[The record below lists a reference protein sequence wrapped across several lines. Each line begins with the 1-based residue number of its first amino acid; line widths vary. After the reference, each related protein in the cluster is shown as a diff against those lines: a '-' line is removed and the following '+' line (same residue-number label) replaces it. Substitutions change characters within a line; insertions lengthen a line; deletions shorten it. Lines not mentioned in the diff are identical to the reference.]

1 MQKKIRLA
9 TAWLDGC
16 SGCHMS
22 LLDMDESIIDLA
34 NKIELVYSP
43 LVDYK
48 FNEIPD
54 KIDITLVE
62 GAIGNEHD
70 LKELYTL
77 REKSKLL
84 IAVGDCAVTG
94 NIPSMRN
101 CFKIKSVMSR
111 AYVENT
117 THNPQIPNEDVPK
130 LINVLPLH
138 QAVFVDLFVQGC
150 PPPSSNIQ
158 FVLMELLDGRI
169 PDLKGKQKFG

>member
-34 NKIELVYSP
+34 NNIELVYSP

-48 FNEIPD
+48 FDEIPNT
-54 KIDITLVE
+54 IDITLVE
-62 GAIGNEHD
+62 GAVANDHD
-70 LKELYTL
+70 LKEIRIL
-77 REKSKLL
+77 RDRSKFL

-101 CFKIKSVMSR
+101 CFKLKSVLKR
-111 AYVENT
+111 AYIENT
-117 THNPQIPNEDVPK
+117 NLNSQIPDVDIPK
-130 LINVLPLH
+130 LFNVLPLH
-138 QAVFVDLFVQGC
+138 HVVKVDLFIQGC

-158 FVLMELLDGRI
+158 FVLTKFLDGQI

>member
-1 MQKKIRLA
+1 MRKFRLA

-43 LVDYK
+43 LVDFK
-48 FNEIPD
+48 FDEIPN

-70 LKELYTL
+70 LKELQTL
-77 REKSKLL
+77 RNKSKLL

-101 CFKIKSVMSR
+101 CFNSKTVLNR
-111 AYVENT
+111 AYIENVN
-117 THNPQIPNEDVPK
+117 HYPQIPIEDVPK
-130 LINVLPLH
+130 LINVLPIH
-138 QAVFVDLFVQGC
+138 HAVDVDFFIQGC
-150 PPPSSNIQ
+150 PPPSNIIQ
-158 FVLMELLDGRI
+158 SVLTELLDGKI
-169 PDLKGKQKFG
+169 IDLKGKQKFG

>member
-1 MQKKIRLA
+1 MQKKLRLA

-48 FNEIPD
+48 FNEIPNT
-54 KIDITLVE
+54 IDVTLVE
-62 GAIGNEHD
+62 GAIGNVHD
-70 LKELYTL
+70 LKELRTL
-77 REKSKLL
+77 RNKSKLL

-101 CFKIKSVMSR
+101 CFKSESILNR
-111 AYVENT
+111 AYIENT
-117 THNPQIPNEDVPK
+117 NRNPQIPREDVPK
-130 LINVLPLH
+130 LVNVLPLH
-138 QAVFVDLFVQGC
+138 HVVKVDLFIQGC

-158 FVLMELLDGRI
+158 FVLTELLDGKT
-169 PDLKGKQKFG
+169 PNLKGKQKFG

>member
-1 MQKKIRLA
+1 MSKKIRLA

-22 LLDMDESIIDLA
+22 LLDMDESIVDLAPKIDL
-34 NKIELVYSP
+34 IYSP
-43 LVDYK
+43 MVDYK
-48 FNEIPD
+48 FDEIPN

-70 LKELYTL
+70 LKELRTL
-77 REKSKLL
+77 RSKSKLL

-101 CFKIKSVMSR
+101 YFKSQTVLNR

-117 THNPQIPNEDVPK
+117 DHNPQIPEQNVPK
-130 LINVLPLH
+130 LIEVLPLH
-138 QAVFVDLFVQGC
+138 HEVNVDLFIQGC
-150 PPPSSNIQ
+150 PPPSNIIQ
-158 FVLMELLDGRI
+158 YVLTELIGGRI
-169 PDLKGKQKFG
+169 PNLKCKQTFG